1 MMPAPSADG
10 QLRTHL
16 FIAPMREF
24 GSEGKH
30 WSPCASTLVTGETE
44 AVLTDTGH
52 IKSDVRA
59 LGDMIER
66 TGKRLT
72 TIFITHGHLD
82 HFLGIGRLMQRFPD
96 ARPVATPAVVADIKA
111 SVADQEQQWQRRFG
125 SDRCLSW
132 RSSRPGR
139 EPRSQDDHRQYIRD
153 FRDAVAASSSA
164 GALRHGV

>member
-10 QLRTHL
+10 QLRAHL

-82 HFLGIGRLMQRFPD
+82 HFLGIGQLMQRFPD
-96 ARPVATPAVVADIKA
+96 ARPVATPAVVADL
-111 SVADQEQQWQRRFG
+111 
-125 SDRCLSW
+125 SDRGHRLSQGDLQSTQVVG
-132 RSSRPGR
+132 RAAVVRDRLLERSRPR
-139 EPRSQDDHRQYIRD
+139 R
-153 FRDAVAASSSA
+153 
-164 GALRHGV
+164 ALRRHGAT

>member
-10 QLRTHL
+10 QLRAHL

-44 AVLTDTGH
+44 AVLTDTVH

-72 TIFITHGHLD
+72 T
-82 HFLGIGRLMQRFPD
+82 
-96 ARPVATPAVVADIKA
+96 
-111 SVADQEQQWQRRFG
+111 RFG
-125 SDRCLSW
+125 HVLLGVDAKWL
-132 RSSRPGR
+132 RSSPIMVPNSR
-139 EPRSQDDHRQYIRD
+139 
-153 FRDAVAASSSA
+153 AADVKTK
-164 GALRHGV
+164 LKIL